1 MESEVVVTK
10 KGQTTIPAK
19 LRKKF
24 KIEEGTRLANQLK
37 QTKESCLNLKSPS
50 GELFGTG
57 APYATVEEIE
67 TRKLTDSGKKM
78 PNRVYDTRFLVE
90 YLYSKDSNFRKRAE
104 VEKVKREKYISA
116 VSVHELY
123 RITLSRE
130 GREMAKLRVTIV
142 RESFKVIPVDEQIA
156 PIIG

>member
-1 MESEVVVTK
+1 
-10 KGQTTIPAK
+10 
-19 LRKKF
+19 
-24 KIEEGTRLANQLK
+24 
-37 QTKESCLNLKSPS
+37 
-50 GELFGTG
+50 
-57 APYATVEEIE
+57 
-67 TRKLTDSGKKM
+67 M

-130 GREMAKLRVTIV
+130 GRETAKLRVTIV

-156 PIIG
+156 QLSAELRQKYQLSMEDSMIAATAAMLKAVCVSDDPHFKQIKEIETSWV